1 MNKELLSSQKLSSRW
16 LLGKQAQAMAILLII
31 FSIASSAPAIA
42 QEKILRILT
51 VIGQGQETIPT
62 SLAQVQLGVEVK
74 GQTAQEVQQEIA
86 KRSSAVVELL
96 RSRGVE
102 KLQTTGIQ
110 LQPAYD
116 YSNNQQRLVG
126 YVGVNTVSFRI
137 SNDKVG
143 NLLDEA
149 VKAGATR
156 IDSVGF
162 TASDNAIAA
171 AQKQAL
177 RLATEDAQQQADTVL
192 SALNLTRQE
201 VVNIQVNGASTPP
214 PQPLMAREAARTDSA
229 TTPVIGG
236 EQTVSAS
243 VTLQIRY

>member
-1 MNKELLSSQKLSSRW
+1 MRKELLSTQKSSSRW
-16 LLGKQAQAMAILLII
+16 LLNQRSQAMATVLGII
-31 FSIASSAPAIA
+31 SIALSAPAIA
-42 QEKILRILT
+42 QEKILRTLT
-51 VIGQGQETIPT
+51 VTGQGQEMILT
-62 SLAQVQLGVEVK
+62 SLTQVQLGVEIK
-74 GQTAQEVQQEIA
+74 GQTAAEVQQEVA
-86 KRSSAVVELL
+86 RRSSAVVELL

-126 YVGVNTVSFRI
+126 YVGANIVSFRLPI
-137 SNDKVG
+137 EQVG

-156 IDSVGF
+156 IDSVSF
-162 TASDNAIAA
+162 TASDSAIAA

-177 RLATEDAQQQADTVL
+177 QLATEDAQQQADTVL
-192 SALNLTRQE
+192 STLNLTRKE
-201 VVNIQVNGASTPP
+201 IVNIQVNGASTPP
-214 PQPLMAREAARTDSA
+214 PQPLMAREAARMDSA

-243 VTLQIRY
+243 VTLQISY

>member
-1 MNKELLSSQKLSSRW
+1 
-16 LLGKQAQAMAILLII
+16 MAILLVIL
-31 FSIASSAPAIA
+31 SIASSAPAIA

-51 VIGQGQETIPT
+51 VTGQGQETIPT

-86 KRSSAVVELL
+86 RRSSAVVELL

-110 LQPAYD
+110 LQPAYYD
-116 YSNNQQRLVG
+116 YSSNQQRLVG
-126 YVGVNTVSFRI
+126 YVGVNTISFRI
-137 SNDKVG
+137 SNDRVG

-156 IDSVGF
+156 IDSVDF

-201 VVNIQVNGASTPP
+201 IVNIQVNGASTPP

-243 VTLQIRY
+243 VTLQISY